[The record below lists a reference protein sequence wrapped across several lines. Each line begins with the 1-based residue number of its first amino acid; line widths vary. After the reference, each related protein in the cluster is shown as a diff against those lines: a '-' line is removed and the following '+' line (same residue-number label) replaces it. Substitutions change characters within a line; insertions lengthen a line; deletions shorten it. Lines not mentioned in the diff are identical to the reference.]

1 MKVLKRV
8 GVVSAAKVTGV
19 LAAIFGLILGIGF
32 ALVGAFGGGGLG
44 SFGGLPGWLISL
56 IGWPIGYGLFGVI
69 GGALYA
75 ALYNLVAGLI
85 GGIKIELE

>member
-32 ALVGAFGGGGLG
+32 ALVGVHFGGGLG
-44 SFGGLPGWLISL
+44 SLGVVPVWLVSL
-56 IGWPIGYGLFGVI
+56 IGFPIIYGLVGVI

-75 ALYNLVAGLI
+75 ALYNLVAGLV
-85 GGIKIELE
+85 GGIEIELE

>member
-56 IGWPIGYGLFGVI
+56 IGWPIGY
-69 GGALYA
+69 
-75 ALYNLVAGLI
+75 NLVAGLV
-85 GGIKIELE
+85 GGIEIELE

>member
-32 ALVGAFGGGGLG
+32 ALVGGGLG
-44 SFGGLPGWLISL
+44 SLGVVPVWLVNL
-56 IGWPIGYGLFGVI
+56 IGFPIIYGLVGVI

-85 GGIKIELE
+85 GGIEIELE

>member
-8 GVVSAAKVTGV
+8 GVVSAARISGV
-19 LAAIFGLILGIGF
+19 LAAIFGLILGI
-32 ALVGAFGGGGLG
+32 VCAFIGGGLG
-44 SFGGLPGWLISL
+44 SLGVVPVWLVNLIGLPI
-56 IGWPIGYGLFGVI
+56 IYGLVGII

-85 GGIKIELE
+85 GGIEIELE